1 VTHTQALT
9 ATLGEYMAV
18 TSSSVKALYSKIS
31 TNKRNIKPIK
41 PTKKKSQIT
50 KLEKN

>member
-1 VTHTQALT
+1 
-9 ATLGEYMAV
+9 MAV

-41 PTKKKSQIT
+41 PTKPTKKKSQIT